1 MEKSLKGAAV
11 SDHLSLIFTWCGFSR
26 SPFPFLHLVR
36 LFWKISLRCGRSK
49 SPFSFLHLVQLLQ
62 ITFPLPS
69 LGAAVLE
76 KSLKGAAVLY
86 HLSFFFIWYSFSRS
100 LFPFLHLVRLFL
112 KNLSR
117 VRPFSLLLNGSPL
130 FFPYSVF
137 SHL

>member
-1 MEKSLKGAAV
+1 MFQITFLFPSFSTASL
-11 SDHLSLIFTWCGFSR
+11 DHFSPSFTWCGYYGKISQGCGCSR
-26 SPFPFLHLVR
+26 SPFSYLHLV
-36 LFWKISLRCGRSK
+36 W
-49 SPFSFLHLVQLLQ
+49 LLQ